1 MSRSNTQRVAVLIG
15 KHSGGST
22 RFRVTSVF
30 SCRRLAVL
38 TEDTDRRTLLRAEL
52 QINVGTP
59 LSSSAAPSPQTE
71 AMADRREEDEA
82 GQQPRGAEGGEDVID
97 DPILEQGA
105 VVLRGYVIERIN
117 TAEPSRHVSSVD
129 LGGRP
134 NEQQDPQIKEVVE
147 QLLKIADELNRNA
160 ELQRLINQ
168 VQANCA
174 QDIFMQVARSIFA
187 DGINW
192 GRVVALFH
200 LAYRL
205 IYKALNTNH
214 LENIRTIISWVL
226 QVIREQLYS
235 WLVQQGG
242 WEGVI
247 RGFSRW
253 RTVAIVASVVLVATI
268 VYYRKTR

>member
-1 MSRSNTQRVAVLIG
+1 
-15 KHSGGST
+15 
-22 RFRVTSVF
+22 
-30 SCRRLAVL
+30 
-38 TEDTDRRTLLRAEL
+38 
-52 QINVGTP
+52 
-59 LSSSAAPSPQTE
+59 
-71 AMADRREEDEA
+71 MADSREGREEGE
-82 GQQPRGAEGGEDVID
+82 QEPQGAVGGEDVID

-117 TAEPSRHVSSVD
+117 AQDPGRQVCSED

-147 QLLKIADELNRNA
+147 QLLKIADDLNRNA
-160 ELQRLINQ
+160 ELRLLINQ
-168 VQANCA
+168 VQGNCA
-174 QDIFMQVARSIFA
+174 QDVFMKVARSIFV

-205 IYKALNTNH
+205 IHKALTTNH
-214 LENIRTIISWVL
+214 LENIRMVISWFL
-226 QVIREQLYS
+226 QAVREMLYP

-253 RTVAIVASVVLVATI
+253 RTAAIVASVVLVATI